1 MRGTMGRGWGVA
13 VLAGMAFT
21 TLAHAAP
28 VPPTRGAL
36 GAGPGGFALGA
47 RHDGGGY
54 DDPYEGCDGSDRA
67 HLDVRAWNLD
77 RELAS
82 EDNAMTVIRVRNDG
96 PCPAR
101 NVRVT
106 GGGADPFTD
115 YLLTC
120 PDLASVAGDTVC
132 TFPTFAPGETKY
144 FVLTATVCLF
154 VTGEDRDSFT
164 GAMVSSDS
172 IDRDTGLPIDE
183 SRLAP
188 VHFVGPYDD
197 EACR

>member
-1 MRGTMGRGWGVA
+1 MQIIMWVASVWLGTA
-13 VLAGMAFT
+13 
-21 TLAHAAP
+21 TLAQAAP
-28 VPPTRGAL
+28 TPPSRAGF
-36 GAGPGGFALGA
+36 GPGVGGVSFSG

-54 DDPYEGCDGSDRA
+54 TPSYDDCDGSDRA

-101 NVRVT
+101 NVQVT

-115 YLLTC
+115 YLFTC
-120 PDLASVAGDTVC
+120 PDLASDAPDSSRAC
-132 TFPTFAPGETKY
+132 TFPSFAPGETKY